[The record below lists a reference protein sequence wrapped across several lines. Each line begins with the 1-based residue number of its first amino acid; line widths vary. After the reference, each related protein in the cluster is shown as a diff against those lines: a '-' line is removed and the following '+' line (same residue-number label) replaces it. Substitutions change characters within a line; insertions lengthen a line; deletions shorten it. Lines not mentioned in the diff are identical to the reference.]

1 VAQTKHPKCYLCGE
15 ALSAPINRDH
25 VPPRRFFAPEL
36 RKQFKVTE
44 LITLPTHVSCNER
57 WRLDEEYFVHT
68 LLPFARGSTSG
79 DALFRDGIARFRK
92 GENVP
97 LANQVLQEF
106 QHVVGGVIL
115 PANRVAKKIDPDR
128 AHDVIYKIVRG
139 LHYYHHGEILPPV
152 WNCHFT
158 ITPPSEPPPEV
169 FTLLTETNLLNSR
182 GHYQGVFAYSFHKF
196 AEANDLH
203 VWAMLLWDRIIV
215 TLMFHDPQCQ
225 CEDCTSIGP
234 VRA

>member
-1 VAQTKHPKCYLCGE
+1 MAQTKHPKCYLCGE

-36 RKQFKVTE
+36 RKQFNLAE

-68 LLPFARGSTSG
+68 LLPFAHGSTSG
-79 DALFRDGIARFRK
+79 DALYRDGIARFRK

-115 PANRVAKKIDPDR
+115 PTNRVAKSPSGDFRPDCR
-128 AHDVIYKIVRG
+128 
-139 LHYYHHGEILPPV
+139 
-152 WNCHFT
+152 
-158 ITPPSEPPPEV
+158 V
-169 FTLLTETNLLNSR
+169 F
-182 GHYQGVFAYSFHKF
+182 
-196 AEANDLH
+196 
-203 VWAMLLWDRIIV
+203 
-215 TLMFHDPQCQ
+215 
-225 CEDCTSIGP
+225 
-234 VRA
+234 